1 MDSKNN
7 LAGIGFIVLAM
18 LILSLQGIVVKWI
31 GGDYSIME
39 IVLFRSFVALPITI
53 LLYRLEG
60 NRGLPTTK
68 RHKLEYTRGFF
79 FFLSYTTAFMGI
91 AALPL
96 ADVAAIRNSGPLM
109 ITLLS
114 VIILHEK
121 VESRRWLALG
131 VGFIGVLLVIRPGS
145 VTFNIGSVF
154 ILISVLFYAL
164 NTILTRK
171 LRTTDSS
178 ATMAY
183 YSSIVYLVAAIVL
196 LPLALLI
203 GEIPNAHPSI
213 AFLLRPW
220 RTPSLLDWCIMSG
233 LGLVWAA
240 GMYFIARAYST
251 AQASI
256 VAPFE
261 YTNLL
266 INVMWDLLLWHIFP
280 TLLTWAGAFLTIV
293 SGLYILYRDRQT
305 QSIKTIP
312 ESQSVKLDQE

>member
-1 MDSKNN
+1 MDSKQN
-7 LAGIGFIVLAM
+7 LAGIGFIILAL
-18 LILSLQGIVVKWI
+18 LILSLQGIVVKFI
-31 GGDYSIME
+31 GDDYSIME
-39 IVLFRSFVALPITI
+39 IVLFRSFVALPITV

-60 NRGLPTTK
+60 NRGLPTTQ
-68 RHKLEYTRGFF
+68 RHKLEYTRGIFF
-79 FFLSYTTAFMGI
+79 FISYTTAFMGI

-96 ADVAAIRNSGPLM
+96 AEVAAIRNSGPLM

-114 VIILHEK
+114 VFILHEK
-121 VESRRWLALG
+121 VESRRWLALAI
-131 VGFIGVLLVIRPGS
+131 GFIGVLLVVRPGT

-196 LPLALLI
+196 LPLAMLI
-203 GEIPNAHPSI
+203 GEIPDAHPSI

-220 RTPSLLDWCIMSG
+220 RTPTLFDWGIMSG
-233 LGLVWAA
+233 LGLVWAG

-251 AQASI
+251 APASV

-266 INVMWDLLLWHIFP
+266 INVMWDFLLWSVFP
-280 TLLTWAGAFLTIV
+280 TAITWAGACLTIF
-293 SGLYILYRDRQT
+293 SGLYILRLAQRKRLTNTTMDTSTR
-305 QSIKTIP
+305 
-312 ESQSVKLDQE
+312 